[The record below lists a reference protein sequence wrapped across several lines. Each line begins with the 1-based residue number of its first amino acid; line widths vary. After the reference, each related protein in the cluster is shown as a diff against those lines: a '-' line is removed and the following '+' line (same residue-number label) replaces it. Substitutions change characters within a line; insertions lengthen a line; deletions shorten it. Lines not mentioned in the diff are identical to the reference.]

1 MFSKLRAARAE
12 KSSGLVATKDQPQL
26 EFVDECMS
34 NLRSHWPSLL
44 SEDVSC
50 GSFSPACW
58 LAHLEPQF
66 VGIPLALDMLQ
77 GENTAKKQQDFENL
91 CDRIEKAMDLIVDSS
106 ALFVACCFS

>member
-1 MFSKLRAARAE
+1 MHVEFAVTLAVPFERGRKLWILFT
-12 KSSGLVATKDQPQL
+12 GL
-26 EFVDECMS
+26 
-34 NLRSHWPSLL
+34 
-44 SEDVSC
+44 
-50 GSFSPACW
+50 
-58 LAHLEPQF
+58 LAGVHLEPQF